1 MKLTEL
7 ERIHVGYLDTPLE
20 YMPNL
25 TKELGK
31 GKLYVKR
38 DDMTGLAFGG
48 NKARKLDYL
57 VKDALD
63 HGYNALMT
71 FGGVQTNHGRM
82 TVAAAVRYNMKPI
95 LVLTGPKPD
104 YCSGNLI
111 LDRMMGA
118 DVHFIDTTA
127 YADLPEPEKSEKTA
141 AFLAQETEKIVAE
154 YEKQASILI
163 MYRWAEA
170 PGGCSRLY
178 QRHPRDHEAVKGQAS
193 RPSTWSAAMARWV
206 PSAVCWLAP
215 STSRLPLR

>member
-104 YCSGNLI
+104 Y
-111 LDRMMGA
+111 
-118 DVHFIDTTA
+118 
-127 YADLPEPEKSEKTA
+127 
-141 AFLAQETEKIVAE
+141 
-154 YEKQASILI
+154 
-163 MYRWAEA
+163 
-170 PGGCSRLY
+170 
-178 QRHPRDHEAVKGQAS
+178 
-193 RPSTWSAAMARWV
+193 
-206 PSAVCWLAP
+206 
-215 STSRLPLR
+215 

>member
-71 FGGVQTNHGRM
+71 FGSPLQYEAH
-82 TVAAAVRYNMKPI
+82 P
-95 LVLTGPKPD
+95 
-104 YCSGNLI
+104 
-111 LDRMMGA
+111 GA
-118 DVHFIDTTA
+118 DR
-127 YADLPEPEKSEKTA
+127 SEA
-141 AFLAQETEKIVAE
+141 GL
-154 YEKQASILI
+154 L
-163 MYRWAEA
+163 
-170 PGGCSRLY
+170 L
-178 QRHPRDHEAVKGQAS
+178 GQ
-193 RPSTWSAAMARWV
+193 PD
-206 PSAVCWLAP
+206 P
-215 STSRLPLR
+215 